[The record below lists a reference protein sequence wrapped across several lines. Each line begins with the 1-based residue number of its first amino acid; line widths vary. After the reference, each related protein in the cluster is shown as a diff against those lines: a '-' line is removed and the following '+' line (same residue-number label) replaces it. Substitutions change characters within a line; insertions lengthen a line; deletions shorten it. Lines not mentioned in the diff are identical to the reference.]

1 MIAPMLPLADF
12 GSDTTAAGWMTV
24 VLPLVVLAVVFAL
37 WYRALRARARS
48 GAGDDAT
55 PQPPSP
61 RSDPPALQAVAPV
74 LPAAVL
80 PVSLVLAL
88 VLALALAAVVAAA
101 WWRRTRHMRA

>member
-24 VLPLVVLAVVFAL
+24 VLPLVVLAVVF
-37 WYRALRARARS
+37 ALRARARS